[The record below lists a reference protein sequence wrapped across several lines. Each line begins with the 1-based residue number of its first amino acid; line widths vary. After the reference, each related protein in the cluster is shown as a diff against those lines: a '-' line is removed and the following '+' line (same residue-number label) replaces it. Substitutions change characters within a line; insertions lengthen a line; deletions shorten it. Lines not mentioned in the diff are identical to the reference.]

1 MGIEYLNPEGL
12 HKNPAFSQV
21 VVTQGN
27 GRTIYIGGQN
37 AITPTGEIVGKGD
50 IGRQAEQIFENLE
63 IALSSANA
71 QLEDVIKWTVYVL
84 QGQPPQPAFEVF
96 QRTWGNRPNPPL
108 ITLLFVVGLAHPDF
122 LMEIEAIAVVP
133 DADS

>member
-21 VVTQGN
+21 VVTYGN
-27 GRTIYIGGQN
+27 VRTIYIGGQN
-37 AITPTGEIVGKGD
+37 AITPSGEIVDKND

-63 IALSSANA
+63 TALSSANA
-71 QLEDVIKWTVYVL
+71 QLEHVIKWTVYVL
-84 QGQPPQPAFEVF
+84 QGQPLQPAFEVF
-96 QRTWGNRPNPPL
+96 QHTWENRSNPPL
-108 ITLLFVVGLAHPDF
+108 ITLLFVAGLAHPDF